1 MSLVSEALGSSRFR
15 IVLGV
20 IAAWAGFQLW
30 LTLAA
35 PGKISLELGGTSE
48 KVNVQVDLPF
58 TRAIHC
64 HCSRCRKHSGAFG
77 LTVGHIP
84 RDQFRLLEGE
94 ELIRVY
100 DPGGALKAF
109 CVQCGSS
116 LFGGQWP
123 EGDRISVRLGAL
135 DGDPQVRPERHS
147 YVDSRA
153 PWDELPNDGLP
164 RYPDAPP
171 ADG

>member
-1 MSLVSEALGSSRFR
+1 MAETVGGSCLCGGVRFE
-15 IVLGV
+15 V
-20 IAAWAGFQLW
+20 
-30 LTLAA
+30 T
-35 PGKISLELGGTSE
+35 
-48 KVNVQVDLPF
+48 LPF

-84 RDQFRLLEGE
+84 RDQFRLLQGE

-100 DPGGALKAF
+100 RPEGGRVKAF
-109 CVQCGSS
+109 CSECGSS
-116 LFGGQWP
+116 LFGNWWP
-123 EGDRISVRLGAL
+123 EGERISVRLGAL
-135 DGDPQVRPERHS
+135 DGDPKIRPERHS

-153 PWDELPNDGLP
+153 PWVELPDDGLT

-171 ADG
+171 PNA